1 MVLQES
7 SGFWG
12 LPEASL
18 CGASLVGRPTKLQ
31 REAADQMPE
40 TSELT
45 HFFVAKICL
54 MIGKKEWEKKSK
66 NKVQT
71 LSKR

>member
-12 LPEASL
+12 LLP
-18 CGASLVGRPTKLQ
+18 VGRPTKLQ

-54 MIGKKEWEKKSK
+54 MIEKKSGKKKSK